1 MMKTTIILINM
12 VMSSLFLFKTHP
24 LVMGMIIM
32 AQTLLTCLMINL
44 INQSTW
50 IAFMVFLLIM
60 GGLLI
65 LFLYIISIAP
75 NEMSQNNP
83 LTTKKTLM
91 MVVTITLIVMLTHT
105 WNMKHFN
112 ETCSNNPLIQMKLSE
127 APLFAKL
134 FNHNMSSM
142 VILLML
148 ILFLNLCIM
157 VSLVS
162 IESGPL
168 RLMQ

>member
-1 MMKTTIILINM
+1 MTIILANM
-12 VMSSLFLFKTHP
+12 AMSTLFLFTAHP
-24 LVMGMIIM
+24 LVMGMVIM
-32 AQTLLTCLMINL
+32 MQTLLTCLMINL
-44 INQSTW
+44 INQSNW

-75 NEMSQNNP
+75 NEMNQNSP
-83 LTTKKTLM
+83 LTTSKTL
-91 MVVTITLIVMLTHT
+91 VIIAAITFIVMTT
-105 WNMKHFN
+105 QMWDMKHFN
-112 ETCSNNPLIQMKLSE
+112 EMCSNSPLIQMKLSE
-127 APLFAKL
+127 SPLFMKL
-134 FNHNMSSM
+134 FDHSMSSM

-157 VSLVS
+157 ISLVS

-168 RLMQ
+168 RLSL